1 MANIRKSFN
10 LRNGVQVDDDN
21 FIVNPNGLVGIGTTI
36 PEETLDIR
44 GSARVSGILSANNLL
59 AGNIQTINA
68 LNAGI
73 TSITSGIITASSG
86 IVTYYGDGSKLLNLP
101 TSQWLDIDVGLGFT
115 SIYAQ
120 GFVGVGTVDPRYLFQ
135 VGGSNDLNNFQTG
148 VGLNERGDINATGI
162 VTASSFSG
170 SGSALSN
177 LNASNITSGTLSVD
191 RLPIIPEPKLPDS
204 FQVAGIITA
213 LGGFSGIAFT
223 AANLVPE
230 ARVNIQHIASQTA
243 ESGIST
249 ISTRLN
255 VLGNIG
261 VNTDSP
267 QSNIHLVGGS
277 SAALQV
283 TATQSSILVGRS
295 LNPTQNS
302 GELRFGN
309 TSGLYPY
316 STGTSLDVINYDVGN
331 INHYLHYGPAGV
343 GTGNFNWIYAP
354 DSTNTLMTLTYQG
367 NLGIGVINPTNKL
380 EVLGNSSFSNNVL
393 VGENISIDGD
403 LILGGDL
410 VISTGSL
417 NANIIGDLTGNVYST
432 SGISTFFDIDV
443 IRDIF
448 SFRSF
453 IGIGTQPS
461 SEEYS
466 FQVVESFVVS
476 TSGVGLGTD
485 VILPGVEVSAQ
496 DAIAVFRGVGIGT
509 TELRSAVDFGDAGT
523 GVPESRQIIVP
534 RVTTTQRGLLSPQN
548 GAIIYNTSTN
558 QFQGFVSP
566 SWVDLGASSGIGAV
580 VDDTSPQLGGNL
592 SLNGKN
598 ITGTGNINVTGSI
611 AANQVNISGL
621 STFAGI
627 TTVTGPTLF
636 AKQLN
641 VSGVVTASQLIRSG
655 GTSSQFL
662 KADGSVDSS
671 TYLTSYTET
680 DTLDSV
686 TSRGN
691 TTTNDISVGIVTATG
706 GFTSGIGVTDPVQ
719 ITVSGNVLT
728 FTVAGVGSTSLTLF

>member
-73 TSITSGIITASSG
+73 TSITSGIITATSG
-86 IVTYYGDGSKLLNLP
+86 VVTYYGDGSKLLNLP

-148 VGLNERGDINATGI
+148 VGINRTGDIVATGI

-177 LNASNITSGTLSVD
+177 LNASNITSGTISAD
-191 RLPIIPEPKLPDS
+191 RLPIIPNPKLPDN

-230 ARVNIQHIASQTA
+230 ARINIQHITSQTA
-243 ESGIST
+243 QSGIST

-283 TATQSSILVGRS
+283 TATQSSVLVGRS

-302 GELRFGN
+302 GGLRFGN

-367 NLGIGVINPTNKL
+367 NLGIGVANPTNKL

-393 VGENISIDGD
+393 VGENISVDGD

-417 NANIIGDLTGNVYST
+417 SANIIGDLTGNVYST
-432 SGISTFFDIDV
+432 SGISTFFDIDA

-466 FQVVESFVVS
+466 FQVLESFVVS

-496 DAIAVFRGVGIGT
+496 DALAVFRGVGIGT
-509 TELRSAVDFGDAGT
+509 TELRSAVDFGSAGI
-523 GVPESRQIIVP
+523 GVPESRQMIVP
-534 RVTTTQRGLLSPQN
+534 RVTTTQRGLLALEEGSIVFNTTTKNHQGYN
-548 GAIIYNTSTN
+548 GSSWNNLKSNWSTN
-558 QFQGFVSP
+558 SIGIHTLSNV
-566 SWVDLGASSGIGAV
+566 GIGTTNP
-580 VDDTSPQLGGNL
+580 TSAL
-592 SLNGKN
+592 
-598 ITGTGNINVTGSI
+598 TVTGNARIT
-611 AANQVNISGL
+611 
-621 STFAGI
+621 GI
-627 TTVTGPTLF
+627 TT
-636 AKQLN
+636 
-641 VSGVVTASQLIRSG
+641 S
-655 GTSSQFL
+655 
-662 KADGSVDSS
+662 
-671 TYLTSYTET
+671 
-680 DTLDSV
+680 
-686 TSRGN
+686 
-691 TTTNDISVGIVTATG
+691 TG
-706 GFTSGIGVTDPVQ
+706 GFTSGIGTAVQ
-719 ITVSGNVLT
+719 ITTVGNRLF
-728 FTVAGVGSTSLTLF
+728 FTVPGVGTTSLTLF

>member
-59 AGNIQTINA
+59 VGNIQTINA

-73 TSITSGIITASSG
+73 TSITSGIITATSG
-86 IVTYYGDGSKLLNLP
+86 VVTYYGDGSKLLNLP
-101 TSQWLDIDVGLGFT
+101 TSQWIDIDVGLGFT

-148 VGLNERGDINATGI
+148 VGINRTGDVVATGI
-162 VTASSFSG
+162 ITASTFSG

-177 LNASNITSGTLSVD
+177 LNASNITSGTLSAD
-191 RLPIIPEPKLPDS
+191 RLPIIPNPKLPDN

-230 ARVNIQHIASQTA
+230 ARINIQHIASQTA
-243 ESGIST
+243 QSGIST

-283 TATQSSILVGRS
+283 TATQSSVLVGRS

-302 GELRFGN
+302 GGLRFGN

-367 NLGIGVINPTNKL
+367 NLGIGVANPTNKL
-380 EVLGNSSFSNNVL
+380 EVLGNSSFSNNIL
-393 VGENISIDGD
+393 VGENISVDGD

-417 NANIIGDLTGNVYST
+417 SANIIGDLTGNVYST
-432 SGISTFFDIDV
+432 SGISTFFDINV

-466 FQVVESFVVS
+466 FQVLDSFVVS
-476 TSGVGLGTD
+476 SSGVGLGTD

-496 DAIAVFRGVGIGT
+496 DALAVFRGVGIGT
-509 TELRSAVDFGDAGT
+509 DELRSAVDFGDAGI
-523 GVPESRQIIVP
+523 GVPESRQMIVP
-534 RVTTTQRGLLSPQN
+534 RVTTTQRGLLALEEGSIVFNTTTKNHQGYN
-548 GAIIYNTSTN
+548 GSSWDNLKSNWSTN
-558 QFQGFVSP
+558 SIGIHTLTNV
-566 SWVDLGASSGIGAV
+566 GIGTTNP
-580 VDDTSPQLGGNL
+580 TSAL
-592 SLNGKN
+592 
-598 ITGTGNINVTGSI
+598 TVTGNTRIT
-611 AANQVNISGL
+611 
-621 STFAGI
+621 GI
-627 TTVTGPTLF
+627 TT
-636 AKQLN
+636 
-641 VSGVVTASQLIRSG
+641 S
-655 GTSSQFL
+655 
-662 KADGSVDSS
+662 
-671 TYLTSYTET
+671 
-680 DTLDSV
+680 
-686 TSRGN
+686 
-691 TTTNDISVGIVTATG
+691 TG
-706 GFTSGIGVTDPVQ
+706 GFTSGIGTAVQ
-719 ITVSGNVLT
+719 ITTVGNRLF
-728 FTVAGVGSTSLTLF
+728 FTVPGVGTTSLTLF